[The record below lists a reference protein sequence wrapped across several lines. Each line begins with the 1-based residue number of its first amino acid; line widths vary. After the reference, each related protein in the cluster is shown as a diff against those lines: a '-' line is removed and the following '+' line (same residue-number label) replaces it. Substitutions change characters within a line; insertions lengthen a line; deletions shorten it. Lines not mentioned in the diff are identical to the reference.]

1 MIDLVTNVEFEE
13 VENGGEQDEGQS
25 DHIGM
30 YEVDQNYS
38 AQCNCL
44 LAGRA

>member
-25 DHIGM
+25 DQIGTCQL
-30 YEVDQNYS
+30 DQNYS

-44 LAGRA
+44 LACRA